1 MSAGSQRNE
10 AAGRVELK
18 RVFCK
23 LDFNEKVS
31 IVLQNTKDFFVK
43 RCVLAGEGGI

>member
-1 MSAGSQRNE
+1 M
-10 AAGRVELK
+10 ELK
-18 RVFCK
+18 IRFLQST